1 MTDEQALSFTRQWL
15 DVDTQ
20 VAQLRQKYVPMV
32 SQVLTGRNTATF
44 FQLDRRL
51 SMLIE
56 LQLAA
61 KIPIVQRQN

>member
-32 SQVLTGRNTATF
+32 SQALTGRNTATF